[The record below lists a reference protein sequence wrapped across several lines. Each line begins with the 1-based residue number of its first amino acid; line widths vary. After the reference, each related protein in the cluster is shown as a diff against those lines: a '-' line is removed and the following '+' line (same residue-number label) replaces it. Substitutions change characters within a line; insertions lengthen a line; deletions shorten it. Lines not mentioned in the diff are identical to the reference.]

1 MSNVYSM
8 EPRTNCKVNL
18 NTTYGI
24 ICVELW
30 GKECPLACR
39 NFIQLCL
46 EGYYDNSPFDRLVPE
61 FCLQSGKPAKVFEDE
76 PDRSGMAA
84 ILDGRFPI
92 ETHSR
97 LRFNRRGLLGMV
109 ALDQDDINR

>member
-1 MSNVYSM
+1 MSTVYSM

-46 EGYYDNSPFDRLVPE
+46 EGYYDNSLFDRLVPE

-84 ILDGRFPI
+84 IFDGRFPI